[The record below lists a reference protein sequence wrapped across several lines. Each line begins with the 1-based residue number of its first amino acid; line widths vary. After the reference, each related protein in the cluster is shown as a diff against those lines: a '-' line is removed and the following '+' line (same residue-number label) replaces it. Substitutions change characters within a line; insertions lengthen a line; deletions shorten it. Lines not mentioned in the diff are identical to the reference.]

1 MHHSDRDMVR
11 KSQEGHIFQHCWQY
25 NPRKKILK
33 KDVSI
38 VLQVGSSVSPLS
50 LLSVSAKIKF
60 YKLTWGGKGRE
71 DCRSTS
77 NMGRSNITFPKWSPQ
92 HGQRMLNPDVCTAG
106 SKIFLQRARERTLSG
121 LEMEQC
127 SRHRHT
133 AESGLQRGLSTLS
146 TTAWGR
152 AGLHSHGAFPDL
164 SAWARKTALSWEA
177 FCSRGPSSH
186 SATYIW
192 GKEPG
197 GSSEQQ

>member
-71 DCRSTS
+71 DCRNTS

-121 LEMEQC
+121 LEMEQRSPQTH
-127 SRHRHT
+127 SRVWPAVGPEHT
-133 AESGLQRGLSTLS
+133 EHHSVRQSRPAQPWGLPRSQCLG
-146 TTAWGR
+146 
-152 AGLHSHGAFPDL
+152 
-164 SAWARKTALSWEA
+164 
-177 FCSRGPSSH
+177 
-186 SATYIW
+186 
-192 GKEPG
+192 
-197 GSSEQQ
+197 